1 MDANELPT
9 LLEFTKLCAAFPR
22 RDPQGTA
29 ALSVKYGYRGQ
40 QENGGTSYVRLQTS
54 LVIRNS
60 NQNLANTTTGKY
72 G

>member
-29 ALSVKYGYRGQ
+29 ALSVKYGYRGS
-40 QENGGTSYVRLQTS
+40 EGIGGASDMRHQAGY
-54 LVIRNS
+54 VIRTIRIKPK
-60 NQNLANTTTGKY
+60 QQT
-72 G
+72 